1 MHGSLEQR
9 WDVGKGESH
18 MWPSI
23 ATAVVTIAVLV
34 IVVAVRS
41 KSGGHI
47 QVKLPDAIIAAIAAA
62 LTMFLIDP
70 TQFAEIGIG
79 AGGVTVKRV
88 IVAAVQQ
95 KVAKQVTPLPVP
107 PLAEAEKGSLGAI
120 PDLVQHQVEALEF
133 FLERGVYNG
142 PAIQQYLQT
151 LTKYPF
157 LRFVVFHNPN
167 NTFFGMIDAR
177 KLLALLE
184 NQRNDLAF
192 ANLANLINR
201 GSLDDRA
208 QLAKLPGFVPA
219 ADAVTSNTNK
229 RDVLLKMDEKNTDW
243 LPVLT
248 SDGNLQGIVDRSRL
262 LASLIIDIANELEA
276 ATPKQ

>member
-1 MHGSLEQR
+1 
-9 WDVGKGESH
+9 
-18 MWPSI
+18 
-23 ATAVVTIAVLV
+23 
-34 IVVAVRS
+34 
-41 KSGGHI
+41 
-47 QVKLPDAIIAAIAAA
+47 
-62 LTMFLIDP
+62 
-70 TQFAEIGIG
+70 
-79 AGGVTVKRV
+79 
-88 IVAAVQQ
+88 
-95 KVAKQVTPLPVP
+95 
-107 PLAEAEKGSLGAI
+107 
-120 PDLVQHQVEALEF
+120 
-133 FLERGVYNG
+133 
-142 PAIQQYLQT
+142 
-151 LTKYPF
+151 
-157 LRFVVFHNPN
+157 VVFHNPN

>member
-1 MHGSLEQR
+1 
-9 WDVGKGESH
+9 VGKGESH

-120 PDLVQHQVEALEF
+120 PDLVQHQ
-133 FLERGVYNG
+133 ERRSSSSLNAASTMD
-142 PAIQQYLQT
+142 PPSSST
-151 LTKYPF
+151 CK
-157 LRFVVFHNPN
+157 HSPN
-167 NTFFGMIDAR
+167 THSSVSWCSI
-177 KLLALLE
+177 
-184 NQRNDLAF
+184 
-192 ANLANLINR
+192 
-201 GSLDDRA
+201 
-208 QLAKLPGFVPA
+208 
-219 ADAVTSNTNK
+219 
-229 RDVLLKMDEKNTDW
+229 
-243 LPVLT
+243 
-248 SDGNLQGIVDRSRL
+248 
-262 LASLIIDIANELEA
+262 
-276 ATPKQ
+276 TPTTHSSG